1 MGPDVTLLV
10 LTAASIGFV
19 HTVLGPDH
27 YLPFV
32 ALAKARAWSARR
44 TAWITGLCSG
54 AHVMSSVLIGAIGI
68 AAGAAVERVLHIEN
82 FRGHVAPWL
91 LLGFGLAYAA
101 WGVKRALR
109 GGAHRHEH
117 FHADGTRHSHDHDH
131 RLAPHLHPHMGDSSR
146 RGLSPV
152 LAAAPEGDSPLRGQ
166 SPGFTIQ
173 QVAPVGKKP
182 LPSITPWALFIVF
195 AFGPCES
202 LIPLLMYPAA
212 EANWLAV
219 AAVCAAFGATTLAT
233 MLAIVLLL
241 RRGLEAFDWSGL
253 ERWTHAIAGG
263 AIAIC
268 AAAILALGHTHAHAE
283 APGHGHPHS
292 HATAMARLPGLVT
305 STRRAT
311 VRRPCCRRPGTCPE
325 PGRKELLRPRRRART
340 TITTTTTIT
349 VTRTTWITATRTDA
363 RASSISTL
371 EGGRPTMKLI
381 RHKRSREAERWL
393 KQEVRE
399 QKVRYRKIVAEQDAL
414 APKREKWIAAFLDRI
429 QTRGFNV
436 HADMLRKIPAE
447 EIPQK
452 PRRKFKVVF

>member
-10 LTAASIGFV
+10 LTAASIGFL

-54 AHVMSSVLIGAIGI
+54 AHVMSSVLIGAAGI
-68 AAGAAVERVLHIEN
+68 AAGAAVERVLHIED

-109 GGAHRHEH
+109 GESHSHEH

-131 RLAPHLHPHMGDSSR
+131 RLAPHLHPHAASPRS
-146 RGLSPV
+146 GLSAMP
-152 LAAAPEGDSPLRGQ
+152 APRAEGDGALRGR
-166 SPGFTIQ
+166 PPFTIERVEP
-173 QVAPVGKKP
+173 VAAKP
-182 LPSITPWALFIVF
+182 PPSITPWALFIVF

-219 AAVCAAFGATTLAT
+219 AAVCGAFGAATLGT

-283 APGHGHPHS
+283 GAAHGHTHAADIAPAAAAGERDAAEAGAAAPTSPESEHGHGHGHPHDHGHG
-292 HATAMARLPGLVT
+292 HA
-305 STRRAT
+305 
-311 VRRPCCRRPGTCPE
+311 
-325 PGRKELLRPRRRART
+325 
-340 TITTTTTIT
+340 
-349 VTRTTWITATRTDA
+349 
-363 RASSISTL
+363 
-371 EGGRPTMKLI
+371 
-381 RHKRSREAERWL
+381 H
-393 KQEVRE
+393 
-399 QKVRYRKIVAEQDAL
+399 
-414 APKREKWIAAFLDRI
+414 
-429 QTRGFNV
+429 
-436 HADMLRKIPAE
+436 
-447 EIPQK
+447 
-452 PRRKFKVVF
+452 

>member
-1 MGPDVTLLV
+1 MAADVTLLV
-10 LTAASIGFV
+10 LTAASIGFL

-44 TAWITGLCSG
+44 TACITGLCSG

-68 AAGAAVERVLHIEN
+68 AAGAALERVLHIED

-101 WGVKRALR
+101 WGIRRALR
-109 GGAHRHEH
+109 GESHSHEH

-131 RLAPHLHPHMGDSSR
+131 RLAPHLHPHTVER
-146 RGLSPV
+146 
-152 LAAAPEGDSPLRGQ
+152 PLRRPTPDQ
-166 SPGFTIQ
+166 SAFTIERI
-173 QVAPVGKKP
+173 APAASKP

-219 AAVCAAFGATTLAT
+219 AAVCVAFGLATLAT

-268 AAAILALGHTHAHAE
+268 AAAILALGHTHAHAADAE
-283 APGHGHPHS
+283 HGHDHGHEHS
-292 HATAMARLPGLVT
+292 HSHDGA
-305 STRRAT
+305 
-311 VRRPCCRRPGTCPE
+311 
-325 PGRKELLRPRRRART
+325 KEHT
-340 TITTTTTIT
+340 
-349 VTRTTWITATRTDA
+349 
-363 RASSISTL
+363 
-371 EGGRPTMKLI
+371 
-381 RHKRSREAERWL
+381 H
-393 KQEVRE
+393 
-399 QKVRYRKIVAEQDAL
+399 
-414 APKREKWIAAFLDRI
+414 
-429 QTRGFNV
+429 
-436 HADMLRKIPAE
+436 
-447 EIPQK
+447 
-452 PRRKFKVVF
+452 

>member
-1 MGPDVTLLV
+1 MAPDFTLLV
-10 LTAASIGFV
+10 LTAASIVFV

-54 AHVMSSVLIGAIGI
+54 AHVMSSVLIGAAGI
-68 AAGAAVERVLHIEN
+68 AAGAALERILHIED

-109 GGAHRHEH
+109 GEAHSHEH
-117 FHADGTRHSHDHDH
+117 FHADGTSHSHDHDH
-131 RLAPHLHPHMGDSSR
+131 RLAPHLHPHFR
-146 RGLSPV
+146 
-152 LAAAPEGDSPLRGQ
+152 AAAPAVADGAGAQVLP
-166 SPGFTIQ
+166 FTIDR
-173 QVAPVGKKP
+173 VTPAAARP
-182 LPSITPWALFIVF
+182 LSSITPWALFIVF

-219 AAVCAAFGATTLAT
+219 AAVCTAFGLATLGT

-263 AIAIC
+263 AIAVC

-283 APGHGHPHS
+283 GAGHGHSHEGGVEHGHVHGDGAGPGALVSAPAAGQGGAAAAPATAPDHDHDHGHEHGHS
-292 HATAMARLPGLVT
+292 HDHDDGH
-305 STRRAT
+305 S
-311 VRRPCCRRPGTCPE
+311 
-325 PGRKELLRPRRRART
+325 
-340 TITTTTTIT
+340 
-349 VTRTTWITATRTDA
+349 
-363 RASSISTL
+363 
-371 EGGRPTMKLI
+371 
-381 RHKRSREAERWL
+381 H
-393 KQEVRE
+393 
-399 QKVRYRKIVAEQDAL
+399 
-414 APKREKWIAAFLDRI
+414 
-429 QTRGFNV
+429 
-436 HADMLRKIPAE
+436 
-447 EIPQK
+447 
-452 PRRKFKVVF
+452 